1 MQGLKVIKII
11 VSLTIRLEKVNAAF
25 QHPLSLSDIEVT
37 EKKTGKITLKTMS
50 KRKEKARL
58 GSL

>member
-1 MQGLKVIKII
+1 MQGVKVIEI
-11 VSLTIRLEKVNAAF
+11 VSVIMRLEKGNSEF

-50 KRKEKARL
+50 KKKEKARL

>member
-1 MQGLKVIKII
+1 M
-11 VSLTIRLEKVNAAF
+11 RLEKGNAEF
-25 QHPLSLSDIEVT
+25 HHPVSLADIEVT

-50 KRKEKARL
+50 KRKEEARL